1 MINLAPDNPNGLELR
16 SPVLV
21 APGCAESLWRS
32 PAAAGAGALTTRWA
46 RWAPQAAASRWGG
59 SPAGIVFER
68 LPETGFRALLGNE
81 RKRWQRA
88 PAPVLLALRG
98 DLDELGKMAPAAGAG
113 RWHRGP
119 ADRRDRLDPR
129 RGGGSDTLDLTLLP
143 LLALLPAGGAIEA
156 RAQEAAHAGVDALVV
171 RAYPPAA
178 ALIDDELVA
187 GVLVGPALGPLT
199 VEAVRGAR
207 AAVELPLVALGGIV
221 GPAIAR
227 AVLAA
232 GATAIMVDGALHG
245 DPRIAAWIGAS
256 AGVQF
261 LILIS
266 ANACEMR

>member
-1 MINLAPDNPNGLELR
+1 M
-16 SPVLV
+16 LV

-98 DLDELGKMAPAAGAG
+98 DLDELGEMAQQLERVDGIAGLLI
-113 RWHRGP
+113 
-119 ADRRDRLDPR
+119 DVID
-129 RGGGSDTLDLTLLP
+129 STLDAVVAAIRSSTLLP
-143 LLALLPAGGAIEA
+143 LLTLLPAGGAIEA

-187 GVLVGPALGPLT
+187 GVLVGSASGPLT
-199 VEAVRGAR
+199 VEAVPWSQGRGRASVGRVRRHRRPCYRPCRARGGRDCDHGRRR
-207 AAVELPLVALGGIV
+207 AAWR
-221 GPAIAR
+221 PAA
-227 AVLAA
+227 
-232 GATAIMVDGALHG
+232 
-245 DPRIAAWIGAS
+245 AAWIGAS
-256 AGVQF
+256 AGVQS

>member
-1 MINLAPDNPNGLELR
+1 MIDLAPDNPNGLELR

-98 DLDELGKMAPAAGAG
+98 DLDELGEMAQQLERVDGIAGLLI
-113 RWHRGP
+113 
-119 ADRRDRLDPR
+119 DVIN
-129 RGGGSDTLDLTLLP
+129 STLDAVVAAIRSSTLLP

-207 AAVELPLVALGGIV
+207 AAVELPLVALGGIA

-245 DPRIAAWIGAS
+245 DPQLPLGLARVLGFS
-256 AGVQF
+256 SNPHF
-261 LILIS
+261 S
-266 ANACEMR
+266 